1 MSASHEKTTTHVR
14 QERLQ
19 VWVGNPPGPQAAT
32 APPPQVAAP
41 PVQVAAPPAAVP
53 DAGDGAPADDKQL
66 SGDDR
71 RLLDLLLILRAFEKL
86 DDALGRTGSKSSG
99 EDGHARRLAHGARRI
114 QQAYNGGGGDSSHAP
129 AAGDVPGA
137 APPRAGWGVVYDLRE
152 ERREVERTQFAASG
166 KVTTADGRTIEFAT
180 AFKQEHVEVQSL
192 EVRLRAGD
200 AVARKVDPLVLNLSG
215 GGASFDGRHLFDL
228 DGDGRK
234 EDVARLAGGSAYL
247 ARDTDGSGAIE
258 TGRELF
264 GPATGSGFGELATH
278 DADRNGWIDEADPI
292 WGDLRLWRPDASGT
306 GALTTLAAEGVGAI
320 AVASVATPF
329 TMKSGGVAE
338 AELAATGVFLKESGG
353 VGTVQHVDLVAA
365 PAGEPGPLTPAA

>member
-1 MSASHEKTTTHVR
+1 
-14 QERLQ
+14 
-19 VWVGNPPGPQAAT
+19 
-32 APPPQVAAP
+32 
-41 PVQVAAPPAAVP
+41 
-53 DAGDGAPADDKQL
+53 
-66 SGDDR
+66 
-71 RLLDLLLILRAFEKL
+71 
-86 DDALGRTGSKSSG
+86 
-99 EDGHARRLAHGARRI
+99 
-114 QQAYNGGGGDSSHAP
+114 
-129 AAGDVPGA
+129 
-137 APPRAGWGVVYDLRE
+137 VVYDLRE

-180 AFKQEHVEVQSL
+180 AFMQEHVEVQSL
-192 EVRLRAGD
+192 EMHLRAGD

-215 GGASFDGRHLFDL
+215 GGASFDGRHQFDL

-234 EDVARLAGGSAYL
+234 EDLARLAGGSAYL

-258 TGRELF
+258 TGKELF
-264 GPATGSGFGELATH
+264 GPTTGSGFGELATH

-365 PAGEPGPLTPAA
+365 PTGLEHPGSSVT